1 MGSTTRMVRSARLA
15 ADPEI
20 ALTVLRLMMAMNDI
34 GVANDG
40 LQEWDA
46 TENPKKKNRKDGG
59 KLYFG
64 RMQMAH
70 VHEALLIVKE
80 IERKPSLK
88 RLVDQCDAPTRES
101 FATVVAFL
109 SSKDFKFL
117 EDIRN
122 RAAFH
127 YDRQLP
133 LLVLN
138 QIVRNY
144 PQDVSSY
151 SLGHETLDWY
161 FELGDKVADRIVV
174 REIFHVPETANMR
187 EALDAILKRL
197 HAMAMAFS
205 DFAACFIRHY
215 AR

>member
-1 MGSTTRMVRSARLA
+1 
-15 ADPEI
+15 
-20 ALTVLRLMMAMNDI
+20 
-34 GVANDG
+34 
-40 LQEWDA
+40 
-46 TENPKKKNRKDGG
+46 
-59 KLYFG
+59 
-64 RMQMAH
+64 
-70 VHEALLIVKE
+70 
-80 IERKPSLK
+80 
-88 RLVDQCDAPTRES
+88 
-101 FATVVAFL
+101 VVAFI